1 VLPIFFDRTDTR
13 DIATIGFIN
22 TMRYSPEAL
31 VAFVEAASLGSF
43 SAAARKLR
51 KSQST
56 ISIAIANFEADVG
69 CPLFERG
76 GRHPTLNEAG
86 RQVLSHVEA
95 ILDASAQL
103 DALAVRL
110 AENVEALVSV
120 VMSDSYSVTFQG
132 AVMARFAQHYP
143 HTELRCGPSE
153 DADVIELIQ
162 QGLAHIGILA
172 TQPSYPADVAVAR
185 LPEQAEFA
193 VYVASGHSLAA
204 LPQVQTQHLENV
216 RQLYIKTYAPSLHHG
231 RGQAWSAPDYLTLL
245 EFAVR
250 GFGWA
255 ELPRALVARFG
266 SGLVELQVAG
276 YPRRVDMDV
285 AWSSRRAL
293 GPAGQWLVRQML
305 GQ

>member
-1 VLPIFFDRTDTR
+1 
-13 DIATIGFIN
+13 
-22 TMRYSPEAL
+22 MRYSPEAL

-56 ISIAIANFEADVG
+56 ISIAIANFEADIG
-69 CPLFERG
+69 CPLFDRG

-110 AENVEALVSV
+110 AQNVEALVSV

-132 AVMARFAQHYP
+132 AVMARFAQQYP
-143 HTELRCGPSE
+143 HTELRCGPAE
-153 DADVIELIQ
+153 DADVIDMIQ
-162 QGLAHIGILA
+162 QGLAHVGILA

-185 LPEQAEFA
+185 LPEQAEFG
-193 VYVASGHSLAA
+193 VYVASEHPLASLA
-204 LPQVQTQHLENV
+204 QVQARHLENA

-255 ELPRALVARFG
+255 ELPKALVTRFG
-266 SGLVELQVAG
+266 SGIVELPVAG

-285 AWSSRRAL
+285 VWSSRRAL

-305 GQ
+305 GE

>member
-1 VLPIFFDRTDTR
+1 
-13 DIATIGFIN
+13 
-22 TMRYSPEAL
+22 MRYSPEAL

-56 ISIAIANFEADVG
+56 ISIAIANFEADIG
-69 CPLFERG
+69 CSLFDRG

-95 ILDASAQL
+95 ILDTSAQL

-110 AENVEALVSV
+110 AQNVEALVSV

-143 HTELRCGPSE
+143 HTELRCGPAE
-153 DADVIELIQ
+153 DADVIEMVQ
-162 QGLAHIGILA
+162 QGLAQVGILA

-185 LPEQAEFA
+185 LPEQAEFG
-193 VYVASGHSLAA
+193 VYVASGHPLAGRA
-204 LPQVQTQHLENV
+204 TVQPQHLENA
-216 RQLYIKTYAPSLHHG
+216 RQLYIKTYAPSLHRG

-266 SGLVELQVAG
+266 NELVELQIAG
-276 YPRRVDMDV
+276 YPRREDMDV

>member
-1 VLPIFFDRTDTR
+1 
-13 DIATIGFIN
+13 
-22 TMRYSPEAL
+22 MRYSPEAL

-56 ISIAIANFEADVG
+56 ISIAIANFEADIG
-69 CPLFERG
+69 CPLFDRG

-132 AVMARFAQHYP
+132 AVMARFAQQYAY
-143 HTELRCGPSE
+143 TELRCGPSE
-153 DADVIELIQ
+153 DADVIDMIQ

-172 TQPSYPADVAVAR
+172 TQLSYPADVAVAR

-193 VYVASGHSLAA
+193 VYVASGHPLAG
-204 LPQVQTQHLENV
+204 LEHVQAQHLESS

-266 SGLVELQVAG
+266 SGLAELQVAG

-285 AWSSRRAL
+285 VWSSRRAL

>member
-1 VLPIFFDRTDTR
+1 
-13 DIATIGFIN
+13 
-22 TMRYSPEAL
+22 MRYSPEAL

-110 AENVEALVSV
+110 AENIEALVSV

-162 QGLAHIGILA
+162 QGLAHVGILA

-185 LPEQAEFA
+185 LPEQAEFG
-193 VYVASGHSLAA
+193 VYVASGHPLAA

-276 YPRRVDMDV
+276 YPRRVNMDV
-285 AWSSRRAL
+285 AWSSRCAL
-293 GPAGQWLVRQML
+293 GRGAVAGAADA
-305 GQ
+305 GK

>member
-1 VLPIFFDRTDTR
+1 
-13 DIATIGFIN
+13 
-22 TMRYSPEAL
+22 MRYSPEAL

-110 AENVEALVSV
+110 AENIEALVSV

-162 QGLAHIGILA
+162 QGLAHVGILA

-185 LPEQAEFA
+185 LPEQAEFG
-193 VYVASGHSLAA
+193 VYVASGHPLAA

-266 SGLVELQVAG
+266 SGLIELQVAG
-276 YPRRVDMDV
+276 YPRRVNMDV

-305 GQ
+305 ENSPQ

>member
-1 VLPIFFDRTDTR
+1 
-13 DIATIGFIN
+13 
-22 TMRYSPEAL
+22 MRYSPEAL

-110 AENVEALVSV
+110 AENIEALVSV

-162 QGLAHIGILA
+162 QGLAHVGILA

-185 LPEQAEFA
+185 LPEQAEFG
-193 VYVASGHSLAA
+193 VYVASGHPLAA

-276 YPRRVDMDV
+276 YPRRVNMDV
-285 AWSSRRAL
+285 AWSSRRA
-293 GPAGQWLVRQML
+293 GARGAVAGAADA
-305 GQ
+305 GK

>member
-1 VLPIFFDRTDTR
+1 
-13 DIATIGFIN
+13 
-22 TMRYSPEAL
+22 MRYSPEAL

-185 LPEQAEFA
+185 LPEQAEFG
-193 VYVASGHSLAA
+193 VYVASGHPLAA

-266 SGLVELQVAG
+266 NGLVELQVAG

>member
-1 VLPIFFDRTDTR
+1 MLSIFFGKTDTR
-13 DIATIGFIN
+13 DIVTIGFIN

-56 ISIAIANFEADVG
+56 VSIAIANFEADIG
-69 CPLFERG
+69 CPLFDRG

-95 ILDASAQL
+95 ILDASAQARCL
-103 DALAVRL
+103 GGAAGGKR
-110 AENVEALVSV
+110 
-120 VMSDSYSVTFQG
+120 G
-132 AVMARFAQHYP
+132 AVGVGGDVGQLQRHLPGRGNGPFRRALSTYRIA
-143 HTELRCGPSE
+143 LRPAE
-153 DADVIELIQ
+153 DADVIDMIQ
-162 QGLAHIGILA
+162 QGLAHVGILA
-172 TQPSYPADVAVAR
+172 TQPGYPADVAVAR
-185 LPEQAEFA
+185 LPEQAEFG
-193 VYVASGHSLAA
+193 VYVASGHPLAG
-204 LPQVQTQHLENV
+204 LGQVQTQHLENA

-266 SGLVELQVAG
+266 IELVELQMAG
-276 YPRRVDMDV
+276 YPRRVNMDV

-305 GQ
+305 GR

>member
-1 VLPIFFDRTDTR
+1 
-13 DIATIGFIN
+13 
-22 TMRYSPEAL
+22 MRYSPEAL

-110 AENVEALVSV
+110 AENIEALVSV

-162 QGLAHIGILA
+162 QGLAHVGILA

-185 LPEQAEFA
+185 LPEQAEFG
-193 VYVASGHSLAA
+193 VYVASGHPLAA

-216 RQLYIKTYAPSLHHG
+216 RQLYIKTYAPSLYHG

-276 YPRRVDMDV
+276 YPRRVNMDV

-305 GQ
+305 ENSPQ

>member
-1 VLPIFFDRTDTR
+1 
-13 DIATIGFIN
+13 
-22 TMRYSPEAL
+22 MRYSPEAL

-56 ISIAIANFEADVG
+56 ISIAIANFEADIG
-69 CPLFERG
+69 CPLFDRG

-110 AENVEALVSV
+110 AENVEPLVSV

-143 HTELRCGPSE
+143 HTELRCGPAE
-153 DADVIELIQ
+153 DADVIEMIQ
-162 QGLAHIGILA
+162 QGLAHVGILA
-172 TQPSYPADVAVAR
+172 TQPRYPADVAVAR
-185 LPEQAEFA
+185 LPEQAEFG
-193 VYVASGHSLAA
+193 VYVASGHPLASLA
-204 LPQVQTQHLENV
+204 QVQAQHLENA

-266 SGLVELQVAG
+266 NELVELQIAG

-285 AWSSRRAL
+285 VWSSRRAL
-293 GPAGQWLVRQML
+293 GPAGQWLVEQML
-305 GQ
+305 GK

>member
-1 VLPIFFDRTDTR
+1 
-13 DIATIGFIN
+13 
-22 TMRYSPEAL
+22 MRYSPEAL

-162 QGLAHIGILA
+162 QGLAHVGILA

-193 VYVASGHSLAA
+193 VYVASGHSLTA
-204 LPQVQTQHLENV
+204 LAQVQTQHLENV

-285 AWSSRRAL
+285 TWSSRRAL

>member
-1 VLPIFFDRTDTR
+1 
-13 DIATIGFIN
+13 
-22 TMRYSPEAL
+22 MRYSPEAL

-56 ISIAIANFEADVG
+56 ISIAIANFEADIG
-69 CPLFERG
+69 CPLFDRG

-110 AENVEALVSV
+110 AQNVEALVSV

-143 HTELRCGPSE
+143 HTELRCGPAE
-153 DADVIELIQ
+153 DADVIDMIQ
-162 QGLAHIGILA
+162 QGLAHVGILA

-185 LPEQAEFA
+185 LPEQAEFG
-193 VYVASGHSLAA
+193 VYVASEHPLASLA
-204 LPQVQTQHLENV
+204 QVQARHLENA

-255 ELPRALVARFG
+255 ELPKALVTRFG
-266 SGLVELQVAG
+266 SGIVELPVAG

-285 AWSSRRAL
+285 VWSSRRAL

-305 GQ
+305 GE

>member
-1 VLPIFFDRTDTR
+1 
-13 DIATIGFIN
+13 
-22 TMRYSPEAL
+22 MRYSPEAL
-31 VAFVEAASLGSF
+31 VAFVEAASLDSF

-110 AENVEALVSV
+110 AENIEALVSV

-162 QGLAHIGILA
+162 QGLAHVGILA

-185 LPEQAEFA
+185 LPEQAEFG
-193 VYVASGHSLAA
+193 VYVASGHPLAA

-276 YPRRVDMDV
+276 YPRRVNMDV

-305 GQ
+305 ENSPQ

>member
-1 VLPIFFDRTDTR
+1 
-13 DIATIGFIN
+13 
-22 TMRYSPEAL
+22 M
-31 VAFVEAASLGSF
+31 
-43 SAAARKLR
+43 R

-110 AENVEALVSV
+110 AENIEALVSV

-162 QGLAHIGILA
+162 QGLAHVGILA

-185 LPEQAEFA
+185 LPEQAEFG
-193 VYVASGHSLAA
+193 VYVASGHPLAA

>member
-1 VLPIFFDRTDTR
+1 
-13 DIATIGFIN
+13 
-22 TMRYSPEAL
+22 MRYSPEAL

-56 ISIAIANFEADVG
+56 ISIAIANFEADIG
-69 CPLFERG
+69 CPLFDRG

-110 AENVEALVSV
+110 AQNVEPLVSV

-132 AVMARFAQHYP
+132 AVMARFAQQYS
-143 HTELRCGPSE
+143 HTELRCGPAE
-153 DADVIELIQ
+153 DADVIEMIQ
-162 QGLAHIGILA
+162 QGLAHVGILA

-185 LPEQAEFA
+185 LPEQAEFG
-193 VYVASGHSLAA
+193 VYVASGHPLASLA
-204 LPQVQTQHLENV
+204 QVQAQHLEHA

-266 SGLVELQVAG
+266 NGLVELPIAG

-285 AWSSRRAL
+285 VWSSRRAL

-305 GQ
+305 KP

>member
-1 VLPIFFDRTDTR
+1 
-13 DIATIGFIN
+13 
-22 TMRYSPEAL
+22 MRYSPEAL

-110 AENVEALVSV
+110 AENIEALVSV

-162 QGLAHIGILA
+162 QGLAHVGILA

-185 LPEQAEFA
+185 LPEQAEFG
-193 VYVASGHSLAA
+193 VYVASGHPLAA

-266 SGLVELQVAG
+266 NGLVELQVAG

-285 AWSSRRAL
+285 VWSSRRAL